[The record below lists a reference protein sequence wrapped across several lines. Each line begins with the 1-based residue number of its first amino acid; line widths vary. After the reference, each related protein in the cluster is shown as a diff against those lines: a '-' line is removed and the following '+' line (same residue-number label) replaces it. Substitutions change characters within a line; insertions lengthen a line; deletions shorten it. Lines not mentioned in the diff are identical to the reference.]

1 MDCCFCPFPLSLVP
15 SPTYPL
21 VNSSTHSLSTNTNHT
36 PMLTDFDYTLL
47 PENYTLCLHDAC
59 PRAKE
64 CLRRAIAEGVPA
76 AHISIR
82 VFSPAAARQMAAAGC
97 TYFRPIRKVR
107 YARGIEAVLKQF
119 EKLPYREA
127 RMARAT
133 LYGFFGRNMFYRIRH
148 GERFVFPEEQE
159 KIAALFRRVGLK
171 EEPQFDEYIERY
183 DLR

>member
-1 MDCCFCPFPLSLVP
+1 
-15 SPTYPL
+15 
-21 VNSSTHSLSTNTNHT
+21 
-36 PMLTDFDYTLL
+36 MLTDFDYNLL

-76 AHISIR
+76 AHTSIR

-133 LYGFFGRNMFYRIRH
+133 LYGFSDGICSTAYATASVSSSPKSKKRLPHFS
-148 GERFVFPEEQE
+148 
-159 KIAALFRRVGLK
+159 AGLV
-171 EEPQFDEYIERY
+171 
-183 DLR
+183 